1 MRKKNTFYNT
11 GYNSLRAE
19 FSPEN
24 SSYFAIFLQWRKDPA
39 DFFRNEIIANPVVP
53 NYGKTKK
60 NMKKAYYIGI
70 LIAFMCFSCKENKT
84 SNKQEKAETTELT
97 NKTSIN
103 EIISISEGFMKNY
116 EIKKEEDLSYGG
128 IKRTQLRIV
137 IPSGLDKETV
147 ENNIKYAVIESY
159 SKNES
164 NGISILVYENGD
176 NIESAFSVAKGDF
189 APNGKW
195 DEISSGISLEN
206 YKLNI
211 DLNEPYFKPK
221 EKTTE
226 KNASVILYK
235 AEEWNRTKRAFVKA
249 NSVPLSNSAREW
261 TEENI
266 IVKVPNNSKG
276 KIIDVYKEKITG
288 GSEIIRYK
296 VEVKYKGKTYE
307 GWINSDEIKK

>member
-1 MRKKNTFYNT
+1 
-11 GYNSLRAE
+11 
-19 FSPEN
+19 
-24 SSYFAIFLQWRKDPA
+24 
-39 DFFRNEIIANPVVP
+39 
-53 NYGKTKK
+53 
-60 NMKKAYYIGI
+60 MKKAYYIGI
-70 LIAFMCFSCKENKT
+70 LFAVVCFSCKENST
-84 SNKQEKAETTELT
+84 SKKQEKTETTELT
-97 NKTSIN
+97 NKISIN
-103 EIISISEGFMKNY
+103 EIISVPKDFIKNY
-116 EIKKEEDLSYGG
+116 EIKKEEDLGYGG

-137 IPSGLDKETV
+137 IPSGLEKNTV

-159 SKNES
+159 NKKES
-164 NGISILVYENGD
+164 DRISVLVYEKGD
-176 NIESAFSVAKGDF
+176 NIESAFSVGKGDF

-195 DEISSGISLEN
+195 EEISSEISLEN

-221 EKTTE
+221 ETTTE
-226 KNASVILYK
+226 INASVILYK
-235 AEEWNRTKRAFVKA
+235 SEEWNRAKRAFVKA
-249 NSVPLSNSAREW
+249 NSVPISNSAREW

-296 VEVKYKGKTYE
+296 VEVRHNGKTYE

>member
-1 MRKKNTFYNT
+1 
-11 GYNSLRAE
+11 
-19 FSPEN
+19 
-24 SSYFAIFLQWRKDPA
+24 
-39 DFFRNEIIANPVVP
+39 
-53 NYGKTKK
+53 
-60 NMKKAYYIGI
+60 MKKIYYIGI
-70 LIAFMCFSCKENKT
+70 LTFLILFSCKENKS
-84 SNKQEKAETTELT
+84 SNQKEKVEISEIAK
-97 NKTSIN
+97 NISID
-103 EIISISEGFMKNY
+103 EIINIPKDFSKSYDIE
-116 EIKKEEDLSYGG
+116 KEEDISYGG
-128 IKRTQLRIV
+128 VKRTQLRIV

-159 SKNES
+159 NKKES

-176 NIESAFSVAKGDF
+176 NIESAFSVAMGDF

-195 DEISSGISLEN
+195 EEIDSGFSLEN

-221 EKTTE
+221 ETTTE
-226 KNASVILYK
+226 KNASVILYIS
-235 AEEWNRTKRAFVKA
+235 EEWNRTKRAFVKA

-261 TEENI
+261 NEENI

-288 GSEIIRYK
+288 GYEIIRYK
-296 VEVKYKGKTYE
+296 VKVKYKGKTYE